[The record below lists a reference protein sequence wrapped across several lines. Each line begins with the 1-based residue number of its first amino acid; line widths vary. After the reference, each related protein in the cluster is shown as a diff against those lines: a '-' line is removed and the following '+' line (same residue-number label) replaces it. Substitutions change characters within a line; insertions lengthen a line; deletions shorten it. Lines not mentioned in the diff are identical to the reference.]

1 MAIDYGRLDV
11 MGDSKF
17 GDDFK
22 EEARTREMSDRDWL
36 KDASERILGRQLSDK
51 NDDGSAG
58 ADWRGQLASG
68 SSRDDIMDQMI
79 KSDEYQARDK
89 AVKDY
94 RVANKGEN
102 PEESWL
108 DAKVGAQGWKDKT
121 PAEKT
126 ESAKQGQASAEMSF
140 AMGQKA
146 AQEGITL
153 PEGAKD
159 NVHFSVGYDQ
169 AAKETKNE
177 PYEIVIEN
185 DKSPYNA
192 GKGETPPDSVV
203 NPSPVTSGPTGTKVD
218 DKGVST
224 SATTD
229 INQHRD
235 PNDPKHAPSYRD
247 TKVVYPGQTGENPHE
262 SKKPHY
268 AGKPGPGYQGSTN
281 ESGYATGQNPNTTTP
296 RGSGGK
302 YDPSR
307 QPAFT
312 EKRDIGTAPQSG
324 YDFNERRA
332 QRKKDRQAQEY
343 QFQATDKGAA
353 RNEQARS
360 ESPGKDFV
368 KKYAAGP
375 SRSFGSNYQR

>member
-17 GDDFK
+17 GDEFK

-121 PAEKT
+121 PAEKAD
-126 ESAKQGQASAEMSF
+126 SAKQGQASAAVSF
-140 AMGQKA
+140 AAGQQA
-146 AQEGITL
+146 AKQGITL

-159 NVHFSVGYDQ
+159 NVHFSVGQ
-169 AAKETKNE
+169 QTAKETKNE

-203 NPSPVTSGPTGTKVD
+203 NPSPVTSGPTGTKVE

-224 SATTD
+224 GATTD

-247 TKVVYPGQTGENPHE
+247 TKVV
-262 SKKPHY
+262 SKVI
-268 AGKPGPGYQGSTN
+268 S
-281 ESGYATGQNPNTTTP
+281 
-296 RGSGGK
+296 
-302 YDPSR
+302 
-307 QPAFT
+307 
-312 EKRDIGTAPQSG
+312 
-324 YDFNERRA
+324 
-332 QRKKDRQAQEY
+332 
-343 QFQATDKGAA
+343 
-353 RNEQARS
+353 
-360 ESPGKDFV
+360 
-368 KKYAAGP
+368 
-375 SRSFGSNYQR
+375 

>member
-121 PAEKT
+121 PAEKAD
-126 ESAKQGQASAEMSF
+126 SAKQGQASAAVSF
-140 AMGQKA
+140 TAGQQA
-146 AQEGITL
+146 AKQGITL

-159 NVHFSVGYDQ
+159 NVHFSVGQ
-169 AAKETKNE
+169 QTAKETKNE

-203 NPSPVTSGPTGTKVD
+203 NPAVVPTLQKTE

-268 AGKPGPGYQGSTN
+268 AGKPGPGYQGSTDK
-281 ESGYATGQNPNTTTP
+281 SGYATGQTT
-296 RGSGGK
+296 
-302 YDPSR
+302 YDPLR
-307 QPAFT
+307 REEQ
-312 EKRDIGTAPQSG
+312 KRTDKSG
-324 YDFNERRA
+324 YATGQSTYEERRA

-353 RNEQARS
+353 RNEQSRS
-360 ESPGKDFV
+360 ESPGVDFV

>member
-17 GDDFK
+17 GDEFK

-89 AVKDY
+89 AIKDY

-108 DAKVGAQGWKDKT
+108 DAKVGAQGWKDQN
-121 PAEKT
+121 PAEK
-126 ESAKQGQASAEMSF
+126 AASASE
-140 AMGQKA
+140 GQKA
-146 AQEGITL
+146 IAYSE
-153 PEGAKD
+153 
-159 NVHFSVGYDQ
+159 Q
-169 AAKETKNE
+169 AAKAQGNDNSQGTFVDQYVKGNKGKLEDQPVKGWGKKTEKTENE

-203 NPSPVTSGPTGTKVD
+203 NPSPVTSGPTGTKVE

-224 SATTD
+224 DATTD

-268 AGKPGPGYQGSTN
+268 AGKPGPGYQGGRD
-281 ESGYATGQNPNTTTP
+281 ESGYATGQKST
-296 RGSGGK
+296 
-302 YDPSR
+302 
-307 QPAFT
+307 F
-312 EKRDIGTAPQSG
+312 E
-324 YDFNERRA
+324 ERRA

-343 QFQATDKGAA
+343 QFQATAKGAA
-353 RNEQARS
+353 RNEQTRS
-360 ESPGKDFV
+360 DSPGKDFV

-375 SRSFGSNYQR
+375 SKSWGSHYQR